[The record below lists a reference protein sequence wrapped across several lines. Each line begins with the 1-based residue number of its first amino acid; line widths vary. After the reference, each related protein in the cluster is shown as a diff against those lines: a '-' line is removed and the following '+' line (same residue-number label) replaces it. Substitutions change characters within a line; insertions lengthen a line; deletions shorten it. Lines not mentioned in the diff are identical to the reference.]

1 MTDDAAERF
10 ELLYRRH
17 FRAVLRYTL
26 ARVEPET
33 AKDATAETFL
43 IAWRR
48 LPDVPD
54 DPAPWLFAV
63 ARKVIAGQLRS
74 RSRRE
79 ALRARLEITSAEEG
93 GSGEIGED
101 VAERAAVLTAFARLS
116 ENDREVLMLIA
127 WDGLSS
133 MAAADALGVTRF
145 AFGVRLQRARRRLS
159 AALIAAEPT
168 GRPDPPARPHSR
180 GLPPHGR
187 RYPSSPPDGPVSP
200 GPDSRSLSSPREVR

>member
-26 ARVEPET
+26 ARVEPEA

-48 LPDVPD
+48 LSDMPD

-79 ALRARLEITSAEEG
+79 ALRARLEVTRAEEA
-93 GSGEIGED
+93 GSGEIGEE

-116 ENDREVLMLIA
+116 ENDREVLMLVA
-127 WDGLSS
+127 WEGLSS
-133 MAAADALGVTRF
+133 KAAADVLGVTRF

-159 AALIAAEPT
+159 AALAAAEPAGHADLPIRPGHREPPSP
-168 GRPDPPARPHSR
+168 GRH
-180 GLPPHGR
+180 
-187 RYPSSPPDGPVSP
+187 YPSSHAGDPRSP
-200 GPDSRSLSSPREVR
+200 GPDSSPLSSPREVR

>member
-1 MTDDAAERF
+1 MTQDAAERF
-10 ELLYRRH
+10 ELLYRQH

-48 LPDVPD
+48 LADVPD
-54 DPAPWLFAV
+54 DPAPWLFGV

-79 ALRARLEITSAEEG
+79 ALRARLAVTSTDAAAA
-93 GSGEIGED
+93 GEIGDD
-101 VAERAAVLTAFARLS
+101 VAERAAVLAAFSRLS
-116 ENDREVLMLIA
+116 DDDREVLMLIA
-127 WDGLSS
+127 WDGLTST
-133 MAAADALGVTRF
+133 AAASVLGVTRF

-159 AALIAAEPT
+159 AGLAPAEPAS
-168 GRPDPPARPHSR
+168 PPLP
-180 GLPPHGR
+180 GDLPPHQR
-187 RYPSSPPDGPVSP
+187 RNLGGHTRDPLAFTEAPRP
-200 GPDSRSLSSPREVR
+200 LTAPREVR

>member
-26 ARVEPET
+26 ARVEPEA

-48 LPDVPD
+48 LSDMPD

-79 ALRARLEITSAEEG
+79 ALRARLEVTRAEEA
-93 GSGEIGED
+93 GSGEIGEE
-101 VAERAAVLTAFARLS
+101 VAERVAVLTAFARLS
-116 ENDREVLMLIA
+116 ENDREVLMLVA
-127 WDGLSS
+127 WEGLSS
-133 MAAADALGVTRF
+133 KAAADVLGVTRF

-159 AALIAAEPT
+159 AALAAAEPA
-168 GRPDPPARPHSR
+168 GHADLPIRPGHREPPSP
-180 GLPPHGR
+180 GR
-187 RYPSSPPDGPVSP
+187 RYPSSHSGDPRSP
-200 GPDSRSLSSPREVR
+200 GPDSSPLSSPREVR

>member
-10 ELLYRRH
+10 ELLYRQH

-26 ARVEPET
+26 ARLEPES

-63 ARKVIAGQLRS
+63 ARKVIAGQRRS
-74 RSRRE
+74 HSRRE
-79 ALRARLEITSAEEG
+79 ALRGRLAADAG
-93 GSGEIGED
+93 QAGPGEIGEG
-101 VAERAAVLTAFARLS
+101 VAQRAVVLTALARLN
-116 ENDREVLMLIA
+116 ENDREALRLIA

-133 MAAADALGVTRF
+133 KAAAEVLGVTRL
-145 AFGVRLQRARRRLS
+145 AFGVRLHRARRRFS
-159 AALIAAEPT
+159 AALAAAEPPSHAT
-168 GRPDPPARPHSR
+168 PPPTRSDDREVTMQGRYEPVPVAR
-180 GLPPHGR
+180 
-187 RYPSSPPDGPVSP
+187 
-200 GPDSRSLSSPREVR
+200 PREVH

>member
-10 ELLYRRH
+10 ESLYRRH
-17 FRAVLRYTL
+17 FRAVLCYTL
-26 ARVEPET
+26 ARVEPEA
-33 AKDATAETFL
+33 AKDVTAETFL

-79 ALRARLEITSAEEG
+79 ALRARLESMSAEDAG
-93 GSGEIGED
+93 HGEVGED

-133 MAAADALGVTRF
+133 TAAADVLGVTRF

-159 AALIAAEPT
+159 AALAAAEPA
-168 GRPDPPARPHSR
+168 GHADAPA
-180 GLPPHGR
+180 
-187 RYPSSPPDGPVSP
+187 GPGHREQPSP
-200 GPDSRSLSSPREVR
+200 GHPRSHAGDSRASGPEPRPFASPREVR

>member
-26 ARVEPET
+26 ARVEPEA

-48 LPDVPD
+48 LSDMPD

-79 ALRARLEITSAEEG
+79 ALRARLEVTRAEEA
-93 GSGEIGED
+93 GSGEIGEE
-101 VAERAAVLTAFARLS
+101 VAERVAVLTAFARLS
-116 ENDREVLMLIA
+116 ENDREVLMLVA
-127 WDGLSS
+127 WEGLSS
-133 MAAADALGVTRF
+133 KAAADVLGVTRF

-159 AALIAAEPT
+159 GALAAAEPA
-168 GRPDPPARPHSR
+168 GHADLPIRPGHREPPSP
-180 GLPPHGR
+180 GR
-187 RYPSSPPDGPVSP
+187 RYPSSQAGDPRSP
-200 GPDSRSLSSPREVR
+200 GPDSSPLSSPRGVG

>member
-10 ELLYRRH
+10 ELLYRQH

-26 ARVEPET
+26 ARVEPEN

-48 LPDVPD
+48 LADVPD
-54 DPAPWLFAV
+54 DPAPWLFGV
-63 ARKVIAGQLRS
+63 ARKVIATQLRS

-79 ALRARLEITSAEEG
+79 ALRARLEVTSADEAG
-93 GSGEIGED
+93 PGELGDD
-101 VAERAAVLTAFARLS
+101 VVERAAVLTAFARLS

-133 MAAADALGVTRF
+133 KAAADVLGVTRF

-159 AALIAAEPT
+159 AALAAAGPVGQPGQPRHREPPQR
-168 GRPDPPARPHSR
+168 GRRHPGSPAGGPLPPA
-180 GLPPHGR
+180 
-187 RYPSSPPDGPVSP
+187 
-200 GPDSRSLSSPREVR
+200 PDSRPLATPREVR

>member
-10 ELLYRRH
+10 EVLYRQH

-26 ARVEPET
+26 ARVEPES

-54 DPAPWLFAV
+54 EPAPWLFAV

-79 ALRARLEITSAEEG
+79 ALRARLEVTAAE
-93 GSGEIGED
+93 GSGAGEIGED
-101 VAERAAVLTAFARLS
+101 VAERAVVLTAFGRLS
-116 ENDREVLMLIA
+116 ENDREVLMLKA
-127 WDGLSS
+127 WDG
-133 MAAADALGVTRF
+133 
-145 AFGVRLQRARRRLS
+145 FGS
-159 AALIAAEPT
+159 K
-168 GRPDPPARPHSR
+168 
-180 GLPPHGR
+180 
-187 RYPSSPPDGPVSP
+187 
-200 GPDSRSLSSPREVR
+200 

>member
-26 ARVEPET
+26 ARVEPEA
-33 AKDATAETFL
+33 AKDAAAETFL

-79 ALRARLEITSAEEG
+79 ALRARLEVTSAEEAG
-93 GSGEIGED
+93 AGEIGEE
-101 VAERAAVLTAFARLS
+101 VAERVAVLTAFARLS
-116 ENDREVLMLIA
+116 ENDREVLMLVA
-127 WDGLSS
+127 WEGLSS
-133 MAAADALGVTRF
+133 KAAADVLGVTRF

-159 AALIAAEPT
+159 AALAAAEPAGHADLPIRPGHREPPSP
-168 GRPDPPARPHSR
+168 GRH
-180 GLPPHGR
+180 
-187 RYPSSPPDGPVSP
+187 YPSSHAGDPRSP
-200 GPDSRSLSSPREVR
+200 GPDSSPLSSPREVR